1 MTIDLH
7 IWSSIAGYGSRK
19 RCWLGD
25 QKCGLFRMVV
35 REHFKLIPPF
45 HPSIFSLSRGLGNAW
60 LMFILFRH
68 DNLVG
73 GFGRW
78 LY

>member
-35 REHFKLIPPF
+35 REHFKPSPPF
-45 HPSIFSLSRGLGNAW
+45 HPSIFSLSRGLRNTW
-60 LMFILFRH
+60 LTLILFHH